1 MTEVNRTITLE
12 IGVQEFKFNM
22 TPEDV
27 TKYFNSVGPTNK
39 VAPAHNLLM
48 TTVAQDEKAKL
59 KPLLENPVTTMTIGG
74 ALLEE
79 YAPKIDVIVKKPS
92 IKQSA

>member
-1 MTEVNRTITLE
+1 MTEVNRVITLG
-12 IGVQEFKFNM
+12 IGEQEFKFNM

-27 TKYFNSVGPTNK
+27 TKYFNATTQNNK

-48 TTVAQDEKAKL
+48 GTVEQAQKAKL

-92 IKQSA
+92 ATPSA